1 MKQVKVNNILYV
13 IDTEAYQ
20 ITEDTDV
27 RIILVPEDSYE
38 DYVAAQWG
46 QPGELI
52 TGNEVARIQ
61 GVIGK
66 MQKYNYNCIVVNVP
80 EYVTAMEE
88 MDEVVIYVDSTSE
101 YTKIVDTYNIRRNHI
116 NYIKVD
122 DVKLS
127 NSEIDNIFNT
137 SDWQTKGKYK
147 MSIGSHIVKISFVE
161 PNSEFDYNDV
171 FSNCQDFVKVIIPKS
186 WKYTFQTTFNTCVK
200 LQEIVIKSNKITKI
214 GNSFAY
220 YCTNLERITFPNSL
234 TEIGNSS
241 FSSSGIKSINI
252 PNGVTKLGQAC
263 FYQCTKL
270 TDVTLPSTITEIN
283 GACFQYDNKLTSI
296 TINATSVPTLNK
308 SEKQDDQG
316 TLYVN
321 DAFDSTNNCPI
332 YVPAESVAAYKAA
345 TNWSKY
351 ASRIQAIP
359 SE

>member
-1 MKQVKVNNILYV
+1 MKQVKVNDILYV
-13 IDTEAYQ
+13 MDTEAYT
-20 ITEDTDV
+20 ITADTDAS
-27 RIILVPEDSYE
+27 IIYVPEDYYN
-38 DYVAAQWG
+38 DYVALNSG
-46 QPGELI
+46 L
-52 TGNEVARIQ
+52 TLT
-61 GVIGK
+61 
-66 MQKYNYNCIVVNVP
+66 KYNYNCIVVNVP

-88 MDEVVIYVDSTSE
+88 LDEVVIYVDSTSE

-137 SDWQTKGKYK
+137 SNWQTKGKYK
-147 MSIGSHIVKISFVE
+147 MSVGSHIVKISFVE
-161 PNSEFDYNDV
+161 PISENDYNEV
-171 FSNCQDFVKVIIPKS
+171 FANCQDFVKVIIPQS
-186 WKYTFQTTFNTCVK
+186 WKYAFYQTFNTCVK
-200 LQEIVIKSNKITKI
+200 LQEIVIKSNQITKI
-214 GNSFAY
+214 GDSFAY

-234 TEIGNSS
+234 TEIGHSA
-241 FSSSGIKSINI
+241 FASSGIKSINI
-252 PNGVTKLGQAC
+252 PNGVTKLGQGC

-283 GACFQYDNKLTSI
+283 GASFQYDNKLTSI

-308 SEKQDDQG
+308 SEKTDDQG
-316 TLYVN
+316 TLYIN
-321 DAFDSTNNCPI
+321 DAFDYTNNCPI

-359 SE
+359 TA